1 MSATASG
8 AASGTGGTSDPRRPL
23 PLLRREA
30 PSRPHHLGRTRRP
43 SRVRVALAWIA
54 TDANTKTPGRIAE
67 PGPWWKATQADSPT
81 PTIHVRPQCPDHP
94 SQDAGTCAP
103 CARLAAATDHT
114 AGIAACRQ
122 AIRTKGTKP

>member
-1 MSATASG
+1 MLTKTEIERLAGMANALRPDWPVNSLTTAV
-8 AASGTGGTSDPRRPL
+8 AAL
-23 PLLRREA
+23 
-30 PSRPHHLGRTRRP
+30 RTRAYRD
-43 SRVRVALAWIA
+43 VAVALAWIA